1 MHEAAPKWASTNSF
15 STRGAAAASSGF
27 ADGMALEITA
37 EAFESA
43 HRKKDAD
50 QCVTGKSLG
59 SCGSVL
65 GTRLL
70 EVLPLRSQTTGRG
83 SHKAIFP
90 LPTSRAAFFQL
101 NPLFE

>member
-27 ADGMALEITA
+27 ADGMALAITA

-50 QCVTGKSLG
+50 QCVTGKS
-59 SCGSVL
+59 
-65 GTRLL
+65 
-70 EVLPLRSQTTGRG
+70 
-83 SHKAIFP
+83 
-90 LPTSRAAFFQL
+90 
-101 NPLFE
+101 